1 MSLGLGAHGWVLPC
15 VWVPSPWASV
25 SPLGAKMADLKSI
38 LDAVARTQA
47 FTMSQVTTRQD
58 SLGTGKVT
66 KVREKRPTHSQRLGD

>member
-1 MSLGLGAHGWVLPC
+1 
-15 VWVPSPWASV
+15 
-25 SPLGAKMADLKSI
+25 MADLKSI

-47 FTMSQVTTRQD
+47 FTVSQVTTRQD